1 MATPGRFAISIVDIT
16 AKHILNSPNPTLNL
30 KKMHPRAASR
40 SSGQRRPRLLR
51 ASVTEPSLF
60 TSSSTGNHA
69 LDMAPPTS
77 YRSSHSSG
85 GHTSPTGGD
94 NTSTGS
100 GGGYSSYRRATD
112 LLNHVA
118 YLSSCATSPVASLTG
133 SPLFDRMG
141 GGGSRRTSPHSSD
154 RRSSAAAVVSSSRGH
169 HHHHHSG
176 TTSTSSGRGSSSM
189 RSAGDSSVDA
199 CRRRANTDEV
209 FGSSPA
215 STHTS
220 SSLDDLQHSPCKLP
234 SPSKY
239 ESNYENVYSY

>member
-1 MATPGRFAISIVDIT
+1 
-16 AKHILNSPNPTLNL
+16 
-30 KKMHPRAASR
+30 MHPRAASR

-60 TSSSTGNHA
+60 TSSTGSHA

-77 YRSSHSSG
+77 YRSSHSG
-85 GHTSPTGGD
+85 GHTSPNGGD
-94 NTSTGS
+94 ENSGSYST
-100 GGGYSSYRRATD
+100 YRRATD

-133 SPLFDRMG
+133 SPLFDRMS

-154 RRSSAAAVVSSSRGH
+154 RRSSAAAVVGSSRGH
-169 HHHHHSG
+169 GTTGVSSSSGHHHN
-176 TTSTSSGRGSSSM
+176 GSSI
-189 RSAGDSSVDA
+189 RSAGDASVDA

-220 SSLDDLQHSPCKLP
+220 GSLDDMQHSPCK
-234 SPSKY
+234 
-239 ESNYENVYSY
+239 

>member
-1 MATPGRFAISIVDIT
+1 
-16 AKHILNSPNPTLNL
+16 
-30 KKMHPRAASR
+30 MHPRAASR

-94 NTSTGS
+94 NNSGTS
-100 GGGYSSYRRATD
+100 GYSSYRRATD

-133 SPLFDRMG
+133 SPLFDRMD
-141 GGGSRRTSPHSSD
+141 GGSRRTSPHSSD
-154 RRSSAAAVVSSSRGH
+154 RRSSAAAVVSTSRG
-169 HHHHHSG
+169 HSG

-220 SSLDDLQHSPCKLP
+220 SSLDDLQHSPCSANYYSFP
-234 SPSKY
+234 SFDMYDDNQDKEDDDIDS
-239 ESNYENVYSY
+239 